1 MEIDERAIVYKNY
14 CTSRNYLMIQDQNW
28 IKESIKKQK
37 NALDKLKQLSP
48 ELYNAAIQPSNN
60 LLPLISIGPP
70 LTAPIKDYF
79 SPDGEY
85 TDISIDWTAL
95 EMKRIAEE
103 QKMGNKLKKK

>member
-1 MEIDERAIVYKNY
+1 
-14 CTSRNYLMIQDQNW
+14 MIQDQNW
-28 IKESIKKQK
+28 INKTIKKQK

-48 ELYNAAIQPSNN
+48 ELYNAAIQPSND

-79 SPDGEY
+79 CPDGEY
-85 TDISIDWTAL
+85 ADISTDWTAH

-103 QKMGNKLKKK
+103 QKMEKKFKKK